1 MHPITQAIEQLTD
14 IAARYGFVQYT
25 GPEIETEWHNFD
37 ALRVAKDH
45 PARDAQDTFWMSSA
59 YGDVVSGKEE
69 LGIQRLVPRTH
80 TSGAQIRR
88 MLAGQKDISQKPPFK
103 IISAG
108 KVFRNEATDAT
119 HEAEFHQLEGLCIG
133 TDISVADLKNTITDM
148 YREFFGSDIQVRF
161 RESFFPFVEPGLE
174 VDIFWKD
181 RWLEVAGGGMVH
193 PEVLTY
199 GFGSY
204 MSQDELSKLTGFAF
218 GMGIERLVM
227 LKYGIDDIRDMF
239 TGDLR
244 FSRWFS

>member
-1 MHPITQAIEQLTD
+1 MHPITQAIEQLTE
-14 IAARYGFVQYT
+14 ICAKYGFVQYT

-45 PARDAQDTFWMSSA
+45 PARDSQDTFWLDA
-59 YGDVVSGKEE
+59 TYGAEVEGKKD

-88 MLAGQKDISQKPPFK
+88 MLAGQKDTTQKPPFK

-119 HEAEFHQLEGLCIG
+119 HEAEFFQLEGLSIG
-133 TDISVADLKNTITDM
+133 THISIADLKNTITDM
-148 YREFFGSDIQVRF
+148 YKDFFGNDIQVRF

-174 VDIFWKD
+174 IDIFWKD

-193 PEVLTY
+193 PDVLKHGLSSHMT
-199 GFGSY
+199 
-204 MSQDELSKLTGFAF
+204 EEEISKLSGFAF

-227 LKYGIDDIRDMF
+227 LKYGIDDIRDMS

-244 FSRWFS
+244 FSRWFN

>member
-14 IAARYGFVQYT
+14 IFASYGFVQYT

-45 PARDAQDTFWMSSA
+45 PARDSQDTFWLGNE
-59 YGDVVSGKEE
+59 YGDVVEGVEQ
-69 LGIQRLVPRTH
+69 GAVQRLLPRTH

-88 MLAGQKDISQKPPFK
+88 MLAGMHDVTQKPPFK

-119 HEAEFHQLEGLCIG
+119 HEAEFFQLEGLCIG
-133 TDISVADLKNTITDM
+133 TNISVADLKNTITDA
-148 YREFFGSDIQVRF
+148 YKKFFGDDLQIRF

-181 RWLEVAGGGMVH
+181 KWLEVAGGGMVH
-193 PEVLTY
+193 PEVLRHGLSSHMTEEEI
-199 GFGSY
+199 
-204 MSQDELSKLTGFAF
+204 SQLTGFAF
-218 GMGIERLVM
+218 GMGVERLVM
-227 LKYGIDDIRDMF
+227 LKYGIDDIRDMS

-244 FSRWFS
+244 FSRWFN